1 MAGIGVVLDL
11 LKKSPGLST
20 KSLHSSSSAFFS
32 ASIATT
38 AAASALTF
46 FPNYPSFASQ
56 FLLSGA
62 GSIAYCDAAIGRD
75 DIRYSSDNV
84 YRDPTYDYASSAK
97 TYNIELKPLFSAFS
111 PKTLGMTTLRALVM
125 FYLPLL
131 EPRLEEEHDDDEN
144 FEDEQQERQP
154 VDLVVPLK
162 KSVKQIFRETAML
175 TTRRVLERLAVHYV
189 SQRMAWKLL
198 KDLSK
203 SADRKACR
211 HLSRFNFFLCVSRT
225 TFRGHFLGVA
235 ASWFV
240 QVGIEVYHYVSDI
253 WKNDN
258 ESNRSLQE
266 QVLRRRVLNTTVRC
280 GFSLVFASIGAGLGA
295 MLMRPSSGQW
305 LGCAVGDMAGPCI
318 AGFLIRS
325 WD

>member
-11 LKKSPGLST
+11 LKKSPALST
-20 KSLHSSSSAFFS
+20 KSLHSSSAAFFS

-38 AAASALTF
+38 AAASALTY
-46 FPNYPSFASQ
+46 FPSYPSFASQ

-62 GSIAYCDAAIGRD
+62 GSIAYCDVAIGRD
-75 DIRYSSDNV
+75 DIGYSSDNA
-84 YRDPTYDYASSAK
+84 YRDPTYGYASSVK

-131 EPRLEEEHDDDEN
+131 EPQLEEEHDDDDN
-144 FEDEQQERQP
+144 FEDEQERQP
-154 VDLVVPLK
+154 VDLVIPLK

-189 SQRMAWKLL
+189 SQRMAWKLM

-203 SADRKACR
+203 SAERKACR
-211 HLSRFNFFLCVSRT
+211 HLSRFNFFICVSRT

-235 ASWFV
+235 ASWVV

-253 WKNDN
+253 WKQENQNDR
-258 ESNRSLQE
+258 SNQV
-266 QVLRRRVLNTTVRC
+266 QVLRKRVLNTTVRC
-280 GFSLVFASIGAGLGA
+280 GFSLVFASIGAGIGA
-295 MLMRPSSGQW
+295 MLLRPSSGQW
-305 LGCAVGDMAGPCI
+305 LGCAVGDMAGPFV
-318 AGFLIRS
+318 AGFLIRN